1 MAERTYA
8 TGIIPS
14 DAARE
19 QEGQFATIE
28 PQDVPVE
35 LMTRTAA
42 DGRLRVEEQVSHP
55 VGRTEALSALKIAG
69 TGYRNGL
76 YDGQP

>member
-8 TGIIPS
+8 TGIIPP

-42 DGRLRVEEQVSHP
+42 DGRFRVEEQVGHP
-55 VGRTEALSALKIAG
+55 VGRTETLSAVKIAG